1 MRFLQ
6 SRKFISLCFPV
17 IFLFDAFISSYAYA
31 SSVNYPTHEW
41 QVSAPEEQGMHSKT
55 ILEMMEFIKEKEYN
69 IHSVTLVRN
78 DSLVLDS
85 YRYPFKNDKKHEMHS
100 ATKSVTSALIGI
112 AIDKGY
118 IKDVHQAITQLFPNK
133 DISNLDELKRSL
145 TLKDL
150 LMMASGLDCHDGS
163 ANNWATTVE
172 MRKSNDVYISVHQ
185 FKDLGI
191 VESIIQ
197 SLKFE

>member
-1 MRFLQ
+1 
-6 SRKFISLCFPV
+6 
-17 IFLFDAFISSYAYA
+17 
-31 SSVNYPTHEW
+31 
-41 QVSAPEEQGMHSKT
+41 
-55 ILEMMEFIKEKEYN
+55 
-69 IHSVTLVRN
+69 
-78 DSLVLDS
+78 
-85 YRYPFKNDKKHEMHS
+85 MHS

-118 IKDVHQAITQLFPNK
+118 IKDVHQTITQLFPNK

-172 MRKSNDVYISVHQ
+172 MRKSNYVYIYL
-185 FKDLGI
+185 FTN
-191 VESIIQ
+191 
-197 SLKFE
+197 LKTLT